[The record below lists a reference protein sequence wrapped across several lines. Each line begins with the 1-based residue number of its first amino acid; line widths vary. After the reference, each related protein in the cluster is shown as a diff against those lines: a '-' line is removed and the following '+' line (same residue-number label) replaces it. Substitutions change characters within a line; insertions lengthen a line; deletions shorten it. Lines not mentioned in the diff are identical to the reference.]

1 MMMDYVSKYEKEVS
15 RMEHFVKPF
24 FSRLVP
30 KIDFSGEDLHYV
42 MKAINEIKA
51 KFPKE
56 CAEQEPLGDAM

>member
-1 MMMDYVSKYEKEVS
+1 MMMDHASEYETQTS

-30 KIDFSGEDLHYV
+30 KIDFKGEDMEHLMRV
-42 MKAINEIKA
+42 VENIKA

-56 CAEQEPLGDAM
+56 KDGDEG

>member
-56 CAEQEPLGDAM
+56 SADQEQLDDAM